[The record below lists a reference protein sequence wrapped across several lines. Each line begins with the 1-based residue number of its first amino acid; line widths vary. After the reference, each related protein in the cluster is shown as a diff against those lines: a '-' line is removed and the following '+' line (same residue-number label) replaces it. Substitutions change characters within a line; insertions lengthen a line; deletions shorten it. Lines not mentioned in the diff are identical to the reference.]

1 MNIYIDWQG
10 RKGFGVSGDEGL
22 VSAGFV
28 MFASSGKV
36 VLVYGDW
43 LRENASDFG

>member
-1 MNIYIDWQG
+1 MRVW
-10 RKGFGVSGDEGL
+10 L
-22 VSAGFV
+22 VQRLFCLVAL
-28 MFASSGKV
+28 AKV